1 MKKRKRIWMI
11 SMVLAITAA
20 HGTILAEA
28 QETEGSVEAITQ
40 TTEDGTELD
49 TKILM
54 ETVKEHIDL
63 PKETEQ
69 VSGCKPTEDAVKKSS
84 VQQVK
89 QVQKPVKKTANGQT
103 LLDVSKGN
111 ITIKSSGATGGGYI
125 FKPSGLPDYR
135 KNHFILYKS
144 RSRSHDRYYIGQC
157 QCHQQQRQQKLHG
170 CVSCQCDNYI
180 GREQHAFLWY
190 TELWGFSE
198 RRHG

>member
-54 ETVKEHIDL
+54 ETVK
-63 PKETEQ
+63 
-69 VSGCKPTEDAVKKSS
+69 
-84 VQQVK
+84 
-89 QVQKPVKKTANGQT
+89 KTADGQT

-111 ITIKSSGATGGGYI
+111 ITIKSSGATGGV
-125 FKPSGLPDYR
+125 
-135 KNHFILYKS
+135 
-144 RSRSHDRYYIGQC
+144 QA
-157 QCHQQQRQQKLHG
+157 
-170 CVSCQCDNYI
+170 V
-180 GREQHAFLWY
+180 
-190 TELWGFSE
+190 
-198 RRHG
+198 RHL

>member
-1 MKKRKRIWMI
+1 MQGDHKNEEKKTDM
-11 SMVLAITAA
+11 AITAA

-111 ITIKSSGATGGGYI
+111 ITIKSSGATGGGY
-125 FKPSGLPDYR
+125 K
-135 KNHFILYKS
+135 
-144 RSRSHDRYYIGQC
+144 Q
-157 QCHQQQRQQKLHG
+157 
-170 CVSCQCDNYI
+170 
-180 GREQHAFLWY
+180 
-190 TELWGFSE
+190 
-198 RRHG
+198 

>member
-69 VSGCKPTEDAVKKSS
+69 VSGCKPTEDAVKKEFCSTGETSS
-84 VQQVK
+84 ETC
-89 QVQKPVKKTANGQT
+89 KK
-103 LLDVSKGN
+103 D
-111 ITIKSSGATGGGYI
+111 
-125 FKPSGLPDYR
+125 
-135 KNHFILYKS
+135 
-144 RSRSHDRYYIGQC
+144 C
-157 QCHQQQRQQKLHG
+157 QRADL
-170 CVSCQCDNYI
+170 I
-180 GREQHAFLWY
+180 GREQRKYHD
-190 TELWGFSE
+190 
-198 RRHG
+198 

>member
-69 VSGCKPTEDAVKKSS
+69 VSGCKPTEDAVKK
-84 VQQVK
+84 
-89 QVQKPVKKTANGQT
+89 TANGQT

-111 ITIKSSGATGGGYI
+111 ITIKSSGATGGGY
-125 FKPSGLPDYR
+125 K
-135 KNHFILYKS
+135 
-144 RSRSHDRYYIGQC
+144 Q
-157 QCHQQQRQQKLHG
+157 
-170 CVSCQCDNYI
+170 
-180 GREQHAFLWY
+180 
-190 TELWGFSE
+190 
-198 RRHG
+198 

>member
-54 ETVKEHIDL
+54 ETVK
-63 PKETEQ
+63 
-69 VSGCKPTEDAVKKSS
+69 
-84 VQQVK
+84 
-89 QVQKPVKKTANGQT
+89 KTADGKT

-111 ITIKSSGATGGGYI
+111 ITIKSSGATGGGY
-125 FKPSGLPDYR
+125 K
-135 KNHFILYKS
+135 
-144 RSRSHDRYYIGQC
+144 Q
-157 QCHQQQRQQKLHG
+157 
-170 CVSCQCDNYI
+170 
-180 GREQHAFLWY
+180 
-190 TELWGFSE
+190 
-198 RRHG
+198 

>member
-28 QETEGSVEAITQ
+28 QETEGSVKAITQ

-111 ITIKSSGATGGGYI
+111 ITIKSSGATGGV
-125 FKPSGLPDYR
+125 
-135 KNHFILYKS
+135 
-144 RSRSHDRYYIGQC
+144 QA
-157 QCHQQQRQQKLHG
+157 
-170 CVSCQCDNYI
+170 V
-180 GREQHAFLWY
+180 
-190 TELWGFSE
+190 
-198 RRHG
+198 RHL

>member
-111 ITIKSSGATGGGYI
+111 ITIKSSGATGGV
-125 FKPSGLPDYR
+125 
-135 KNHFILYKS
+135 
-144 RSRSHDRYYIGQC
+144 QA
-157 QCHQQQRQQKLHG
+157 
-170 CVSCQCDNYI
+170 V
-180 GREQHAFLWY
+180 
-190 TELWGFSE
+190 
-198 RRHG
+198 RHL

>member
-54 ETVKEHIDL
+54 ETVK
-63 PKETEQ
+63 
-69 VSGCKPTEDAVKKSS
+69 
-84 VQQVK
+84 
-89 QVQKPVKKTANGQT
+89 KTADGQT

-111 ITIKSSGATGGGYI
+111 ITIKSSGATGGGV
-125 FKPSGLPDYR
+125 
-135 KNHFILYKS
+135 
-144 RSRSHDRYYIGQC
+144 QA
-157 QCHQQQRQQKLHG
+157 
-170 CVSCQCDNYI
+170 V
-180 GREQHAFLWY
+180 
-190 TELWGFSE
+190 
-198 RRHG
+198 RHL